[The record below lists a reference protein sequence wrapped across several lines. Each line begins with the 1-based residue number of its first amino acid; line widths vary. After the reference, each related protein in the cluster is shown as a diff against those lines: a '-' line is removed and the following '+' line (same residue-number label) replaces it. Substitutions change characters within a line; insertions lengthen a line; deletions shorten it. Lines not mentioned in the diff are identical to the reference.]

1 MARAAPAEGAGEAHS
16 VVSTD
21 SVGVLR
27 REGEGEEERETEL
40 VQLHVDEHVRGENST
55 ARTGRR
61 AGTKA

>member
-27 REGEGEEERETEL
+27 NEGEEERETEL
-40 VQLHVDEHVRGENST
+40 LQLHVDEHVRGENST
-55 ARTGRR
+55 ARAGRR
-61 AGTKA
+61 AGAKA